1 MIIELAFALI
11 LGILA
16 GTFTGLAPGIHI
28 NLIASLLLLSQ
39 SSPSPDLVLPFV
51 IFIIAMSITH
61 TFIDFIPSI
70 FLGAPEEDTF
80 LSLLPGHELF
90 LEGRAQEAVVLT
102 LYGAL
107 AAIPIVLITIP
118 LYLLFLP
125 SIYASFKFLLPF
137 LLIFFSG
144 YLILREKK
152 ILFSAIVFFLSGFL
166 GYATFNLPLKEPLL
180 PLLTGLFGISSL
192 LSSLKEKN
200 TSPHQEVLPLK
211 KITLTKR
218 EKIRGFTA
226 ALLSAPFCSF
236 LPGIGSSHAATFGSE
251 LIPQTRRSFL
261 FLTGCISTTVMM
273 LSFITLI
280 AINKSRSGT
289 ASAVH
294 QFLPNLL
301 NHLPAISIT
310 FILSALAAFG
320 IGLLL
325 SRTFAKSINKI
336 NYRVLTQTIIIFL
349 IALNIAFALFSYAG
363 NPLSGILHLLVLGT
377 STALGLFCIY
387 SDTRR
392 IQLMGALILPTIVFY
407 LFN

>member
-102 LYGAL
+102 LYCAL

-144 YLILREKK
+144 YLAIHRPFALAPSGNSCLHFLHIK
-152 ILFSAIVFFLSGFL
+152 IL
-166 GYATFNLPLKEPLL
+166 LL
-180 PLLTGLFGISSL
+180 ISILILFGFSVFHD
-192 LSSLKEKN
+192 KN
-200 TSPHQEVLPLK
+200 CHFMQ
-211 KITLTKR
+211 
-218 EKIRGFTA
+218 
-226 ALLSAPFCSF
+226 
-236 LPGIGSSHAATFGSE
+236 
-251 LIPQTRRSFL
+251 
-261 FLTGCISTTVMM
+261 
-273 LSFITLI
+273 
-280 AINKSRSGT
+280 
-289 ASAVH
+289 
-294 QFLPNLL
+294 
-301 NHLPAISIT
+301 
-310 FILSALAAFG
+310 
-320 IGLLL
+320 
-325 SRTFAKSINKI
+325 
-336 NYRVLTQTIIIFL
+336 
-349 IALNIAFALFSYAG
+349 
-363 NPLSGILHLLVLGT
+363 
-377 STALGLFCIY
+377 
-387 SDTRR
+387 
-392 IQLMGALILPTIVFY
+392 
-407 LFN
+407 